1 MHQLCQG
8 APRVAEA
15 IARAIQK
22 EKISSPELQAPRLRE
37 AHLPSKRK
45 RNLVVDASYRPP
57 KSTKRKVDCSVGN
70 VAGSDH
76 QPNYDS
82 VQKIAI
88 SHAKEIAR
96 VNKESLDAS
105 KRIRVVLSAPPS
117 HHKSVQYDTGDGM
130 KAVHWEPISHENGK
144 VDTESSR
151 ATDPITS
158 EELSDGS
165 FSLRTGEIQRE
176 RIPGGLGITIASSS
190 PAADNTGFKELIL
203 SVVKC
208 IYQFCNYQDGLPQDA
223 CQTILQSLK
232 KGGVEELK
240 ASSTSE
246 WSDGST
252 WMRMLDMGSSQQ
264 NKVTISN
271 MLIYI
276 GAWEWFDQQVKVV
289 QKNVRSKKNRSMGEK
304 EAKTHVLN
312 EIQNILQDREPQ
324 PATQEKWFSRVGMV
338 TLEENASG
346 IIPRE
351 GPTSVIAMANIQQRS
366 RISTLLHRGKWL
378 SIKLVRQLGRGILLH
393 PKIW

>member
-1 MHQLCQG
+1 
-8 APRVAEA
+8 
-15 IARAIQK
+15 
-22 EKISSPELQAPRLRE
+22 
-37 AHLPSKRK
+37 
-45 RNLVVDASYRPP
+45 
-57 KSTKRKVDCSVGN
+57 VGN

-76 QPNYDS
+76 QPNYDP
-82 VQKIAI
+82 VQKITP

-151 ATDPITS
+151 ATSTSTGHVTLTSREIPASSPGRSLPSTAVAKTDPITS

-232 KGGVEELK
+232 KGGFEELK

-264 NKVTISN
+264 NKATLSN

-289 QKNVRSKKNRSMGEK
+289 QENVRSKKNRSMGEK

-312 EIQNILQDREPQ
+312 DVQNRLQGREPQ
-324 PATQEKWFSRVGMV
+324 PAAQEKWFSRVGTV

-346 IIPRE
+346 MFPRE
-351 GPTSVIAMANIQQRS
+351 GPTSMIAMAKSQQRS

-378 SIKLVRQLGRGILLH
+378 STKLVKQLGRGILLH